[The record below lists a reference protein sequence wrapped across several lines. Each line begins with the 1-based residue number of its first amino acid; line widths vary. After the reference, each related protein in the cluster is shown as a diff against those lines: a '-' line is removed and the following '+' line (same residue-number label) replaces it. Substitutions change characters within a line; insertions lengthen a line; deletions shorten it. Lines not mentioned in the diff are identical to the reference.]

1 MLSWGVTEAWADGA
15 AWLLVTALPRS
26 CCPRPGVPGLGDS
39 ISGCLAVRRFMHHP
53 LEWPTLPQ
61 PSGPSQVK
69 SSGLCGHILKVCLL
83 ELHRRQKSSQ
93 EWCAPGFFGLLDVL
107 LPEPDLLGLGE
118 PCLLGRMDTGV
129 LERPLPELGL
139 RGLLPCA

>member
-1 MLSWGVTEAWADGA
+1 
-15 AWLLVTALPRS
+15 
-26 CCPRPGVPGLGDS
+26 
-39 ISGCLAVRRFMHHP
+39 MHQP
-53 LEWPTLPQ
+53 LECPTLPQ

-83 ELHRRQKSSQ
+83 ELHRRQKSSHDG
-93 EWCAPGFFGLLDVL
+93 CAPGLFGLLVAL
-107 LPEPDLLGLGE
+107 PPEPDLLGLGE

-139 RGLLPCA
+139 RGLLPWA